1 MNEEQAS
8 EVAVDE
14 IARRPRVSRLAIL
27 VSFIA
32 AAFAAWIFI
41 AANSG

>member
-1 MNEEQAS
+1 MNEGKSENSTQEAS
-8 EVAVDE
+8 
-14 IARRPRVSRLAIL
+14 RKPRVSRLMLL

-41 AANSG
+41 AAQSG